1 MLPLCAA
8 MTPELRT
15 ETSSH
20 TYRSGM
26 TLSIADD
33 LMSIIVMTSDPRYV
47 SPPLG
52 LPAPAQKT
60 SVRRMAEGD
69 SGEMS
74 AFLNKHRALGEKEE
88 TNTKY

>member
-1 MLPLCAA
+1 M
-8 MTPELRT
+8 
-15 ETSSH
+15 
-20 TYRSGM
+20 
-26 TLSIADD
+26 I
-33 LMSIIVMTSDPRYV
+33 SDPRYV

-88 TNTKY
+88 TNTT